1 MRGRVLLR
9 FALVFAAYAEAAC
22 VVLVQ
27 PKQANPGQVI
37 GVVNEPTSASLHIT
51 TTNQATRDIRTDSAT
66 RYTKW
71 LTHQPWRIDR
81 LITRK
86 SVTVGRCIKITV
98 RNDNP
103 SVASRIEVSLDP
115 PGTIDDPCRRIR

>member
-1 MRGRVLLR
+1 MRGRALVGL
-9 FALVFAAYAEAAC
+9 ALVFVAYAETAC
-22 VVLVQ
+22 VVLVH
-27 PKQANPGQVI
+27 PKQSKLGQVI

-51 TTNQATRDIRTDSAT
+51 TTNQAARDIQTDAAT

-86 SVTVGRCIKITV
+86 SLTVGRCIKITV

-103 SVASRIEVSLDP
+103 SIASRIEVSLDP